1 MTLLEVVRD
10 LDSFDKMS
18 TIFAVEPFSEHSEVV
33 VSDREESEI
42 APKWAVER
50 GVTYFLEV
58 FIAREV
64 LEDWVID
71 KEPTLLEKCRRIIQ
85 YAINDA

>member
-1 MTLLEVVRD
+1 MTLLEAVRD
-10 LDSFDKMS
+10 FESLDQMS
-18 TIFAVEPFSEHSEVV
+18 TIFAAEPFSEHSEVII
-33 VSDREESEI
+33 SEETESEI

-50 GVTYFLEV
+50 GLTYFLEV
-58 FIAREV
+58 FIVRE
-64 LEDWVID
+64 LLDDWITD